1 MQNNLKEK
9 IKELR
14 KEQNLT
20 LEQLANIV
28 GCSKSYI
35 SQLENGLE
43 MPSISMLGKLSEGL
57 NTNITNL
64 FLNGEENRNQHT
76 TRIKAP
82 KLTKTSY
89 FHLRKNRR
97 RTVNYPDGKTIS
109 QFLTTAVYQKT
120 MQPIYTT
127 IEPGGGSNG
136 DEMITHPE
144 NSEEFVWIVK
154 GKVDFA
160 VDTLLRGVF
169 AGIFSAILKED
180 VDCVEV
186 ECTALNDNVCK
197 FIVKPKKEFDLE
209 KNIVREQLVFDD

>member
-9 IKELR
+9 IKGLR
-14 KEQNLT
+14 KERNLT
-20 LEQLANIV
+20 LEQLAIIV

-35 SQLENGLE
+35 SQLENGVAT
-43 MPSISMLGKLSEGL
+43 PSISMLGKLSEGL

-64 FLNGEENRNQHT
+64 FLNGEESRNQST
-76 TRIKAP
+76 ARIKAS
-82 KLTKTSY
+82 KSTKTSY

-127 IEPGGGSNG
+127 IEPGGRSNG

-144 NSEEFVWIVK
+144 NSEEFVWVVK
-154 GKVDFA
+154 GKVDFEIKGDKFTIEEG
-160 VDTLLRGVF
+160 DTLYFDGNIPHRWKNTSQQP
-169 AGIFSAILKED
+169 AE
-180 VDCVEV
+180 
-186 ECTALNDNVCK
+186 ALFVWTPA
-197 FIVKPKKEFDLE
+197 VW
-209 KNIVREQLVFDD
+209 

>member
-64 FLNGEENRNQHT
+64 FLNGEENRNQRT

-154 GKVDFA
+154 GKVDFEIKGDKFTIEEG
-160 VDTLLRGVF
+160 DTLYFDGNIPHRWKNTSQQP
-169 AGIFSAILKED
+169 AE
-180 VDCVEV
+180 
-186 ECTALNDNVCK
+186 ALFVWTPA
-197 FIVKPKKEFDLE
+197 VW
-209 KNIVREQLVFDD
+209 